1 MSEYSFPV
9 FPEGSFSVDRV
20 AVGFLPQDTPTDI
33 VPMNVVGDGNC
44 LYRAAS
50 VLAYGRED
58 DHTQLQ
64 AAVVQ
69 EIKDYAAAYA
79 DLFTE
84 LAKSVDSQA
93 DYRSLLSQ
101 TCVTLQ
107 ARFEIFLSDQ
117 IHWMSGQSSIWPD
130 ICPSSWKK
138 LFRALHMY
146 LQVGMVIVD
155 MSWMVHMGKGEVL
168 ETKIFHPVEHN
179 QKTSLMYT

>member
-20 AVGFLPQDTPTDI
+20 AAGFLPQDTPTDI

-58 DHTQLQ
+58 DHAQFQ

-93 DYRSLLSQ
+93 DYRSLLLQ
-101 TCVTLQ
+101 TLCD
-107 ARFEIFLSDQ
+107 APIQ
-117 IHWMSGQSSIWPD
+117 I
-130 ICPSSWKK
+130 
-138 LFRALHMY
+138 
-146 LQVGMVIVD
+146 
-155 MSWMVHMGKGEVL
+155 
-168 ETKIFHPVEHN
+168 
-179 QKTSLMYT
+179 